1 MILPSRLSHFPLNKG
16 HEGIPIP
23 VHLDASKLKECL
35 CPFLD
40 PTHASVVQALV
51 DHMLDRPLDRA
62 GGQCL
67 GLSTAPR
74 RKGVDLSG
82 VFARMHRCA
91 RSTAGSAR
99 PPPSRALPAG
109 KSARSNTI
117 LLILVMPRDC
127 RPTSDLLPSEALP
140 VRPDATPLLRGAVL
154 STGTGRLLHVS
165 QNPIHHFCKHPS
177 SFPRYR
183 A

>member
-82 VFARMHRCA
+82 AFARMQRCA

-109 KSARSNTI
+109 KFARSNVFLQI
-117 LLILVMPRDC
+117 LDM
-127 RPTSDLLPSEALP
+127 SQDLPA
-140 VRPDATPLLRGAVL
+140 DFGFAAFRGEFGPP
-154 STGTGRLLHVS
+154 STGRRTKEHRKEPACLHRSRVW
-165 QNPIHHFCKHPS
+165 
-177 SFPRYR
+177 
-183 A
+183 